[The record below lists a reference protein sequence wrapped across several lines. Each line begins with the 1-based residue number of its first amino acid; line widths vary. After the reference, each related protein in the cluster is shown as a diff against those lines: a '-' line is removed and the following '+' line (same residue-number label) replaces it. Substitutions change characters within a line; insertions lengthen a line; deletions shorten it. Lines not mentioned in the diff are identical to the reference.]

1 MRPAPASVGP
11 ASASPSAIA
20 LALASVYLVWGSTYL
35 AIRFA
40 LEGGWPP
47 LLMGGVRFLACG
59 VALYAVL
66 RWRGMAAP
74 TRIQWRNAAFVG
86 VLLLGVGNGLVC
98 VAEQTVSSG
107 LAAVAVA
114 SMPLWMAVFAMLRGE
129 HPGRME
135 WLGLG
140 VGFVGVAWLNAGS
153 SLAASP
159 AGLVALLVAAIAWA
173 YGSVWSRG
181 RGRDLPSP
189 FMSAAAQMLCGGAAM
204 LVVGLVIGERFADW
218 PTPQGM
224 LSVGYLATVGSLIGF
239 SAYIWLLQHV
249 RPALAGSYA
258 YVNPVIAVLLGAWL
272 AGERFGAHELGA
284 MAVVLAGVVAIS
296 LARARKAAP
305 APLPA
310 QTADADA

>member
-11 ASASPSAIA
+11 VSASPSAIV

-59 VALYAVL
+59 IGLYAFL
-66 RWRGMAAP
+66 RWRGVAAP
-74 TRIQWRNAAFVG
+74 TRRQWRNAAFVG
-86 VLLLGVGNGLVC
+86 VLLLGMGNGLVC

-114 SMPLWMAVFAMLRGE
+114 SMPLWMALFAMLRGE
-129 HPGRME
+129 RPVRME

-153 SLAASP
+153 SLSATP

-173 YGSVWSRG
+173 FGSVWSRG
-181 RGRDLPSP
+181 RDLPAP

-204 LVVGLVIGERFADW
+204 LIVGLALGERFADW
-218 PTPQGM
+218 PTPRGL
-224 LSVGYLATVGSLIGF
+224 LSVGYLATFGSLIGF

-258 YVNPVIAVLLGAWL
+258 YVNPVIAVLLGASL

-284 MAVVLAGVVAIS
+284 MAVVLAGVIAIT
-296 LARARKAAP
+296 LARARKAP
-305 APLPA
+305 APVPPRP
-310 QTADADA
+310 ADAEA